1 MLKCEGTSKEEALE
15 NQRLREC
22 IATHDSVK
30 QHFGTFY
37 LEDNSGKI
45 TLDTVKAFSHVRN
58 VLNDLRRKKEQPDKQ
73 IETNAEKVWF
83 SR

>member
-22 IATHDSVK
+22 IGGQK
-30 QHFGTFY
+30 W
-37 LEDNSGKI
+37 KI

-58 VLNDLRRKKEQPDKQ
+58 VLNDLRRKK
-73 IETNAEKVWF
+73 
-83 SR
+83 